1 MNTRNLT
8 LLCLSILS
16 LTPAYAQNSPIPLSQ
31 EIHDLKDRNLA
42 QVLGEFLEFSK
53 IYRRSDEEGTVRNY
67 LIAIADEK
75 KYTYSVD
82 DGGNLTVTLPGTGK
96 FSKSSRYIALQG
108 HMDIVPD
115 VNGLKSG
122 EASRPYFRH
131 PLDLVVDQGHL
142 VESRNH

>member
-1 MNTRNLT
+1 MSRI
-8 LLCLSILS
+8 LCLSILS

-82 DGGNLTVTLPGTGK
+82 DGGNLTVTLPGKTYCSFEAESSKVGALKKNHDRTKALLEGK
-96 FSKSSRYIALQG
+96 R
-108 HMDIVPD
+108 
-115 VNGLKSG
+115 
-122 EASRPYFRH
+122 
-131 PLDLVVDQGHL
+131 
-142 VESRNH
+142 